1 MTTLPTTQSATAATG
16 ASAARATRR
25 FDWSLL
31 LQRLLALAVILG
43 LFQLLVLSGLLP
55 SITPNVPEILTA
67 IVTTLGAPMF
77 WSALGQTL
85 TAATTGWLISVVV
98 GVVLGL
104 LIGTIRPLDRSTSL
118 VVEFGRAFPT
128 IALMPVVML
137 LLGATTNMEITM
149 VVLSAVWPVLVQA
162 ILGSRRLDPTI
173 VDTTRIFRIPRTLW
187 FRRVL
192 LPAALPFI
200 ATGVRISASIS
211 ILAAVGVEVL
221 TQVPGL
227 GRLITLAQEAQ
238 RWDLAFAY
246 LFFAGL
252 FGWGIASLLA
262 WLEGRMLAWNRQSD
276 D

>member
-1 MTTLPTTQSATAATG
+1 MTVQTQTATATGTVATG
-16 ASAARATRR
+16 PSRLGWGLA
-25 FDWSLL
+25 
-31 LQRLLALAVILG
+31 LQRLLALVVILA
-43 LFQLLVLSGLLP
+43 LWQLATTTGLLP
-55 SITPNVPEILTA
+55 SITPGVPDVILA
-67 IVTTLGAPMF
+67 IGTTITSTTF
-77 WSALGQTL
+77 WSAFGQTL
-85 TAATTGWLISVVV
+85 LAATSGWLISCVV

-104 LIGTIRPLDRSTSL
+104 LIGTTTWLDRSTSL

-149 VVLSAVWPVLVQA
+149 VVLAAVWPVLVQS
-162 ILGSRRLDPTI
+162 ILGSRRLDPSI
-173 VDTTRIFRIPRTLW
+173 VDTARIFRIPRGLW

-221 TQVPGL
+221 TQVPGI

-238 RWDLAFAY
+238 RWDWAFAY

-252 FGWGIASLLA
+252 FGWGIATLLQYA
-262 WLEGRMLAWNRQSD
+262 EKRLLAWNRQSD

>member
-1 MTTLPTTQSATAATG
+1 MSPTTDTG
-16 ASAARATRR
+16 VVITVQRR
-25 FDWSLL
+25 YDWMLL
-31 LQRLLALAVILG
+31 LQRLIALAVILV
-43 LFQLLVLSGLLP
+43 LWQLAVVARVVP
-55 SITPNVPEILTA
+55 SFTPDVPAVIA
-67 IVTTLGAPMF
+67 AVFTTVVSPAF
-77 WSALGQTL
+77 WGALGQTL
-85 TAATTGWLISVVV
+85 MSATAGWVISCVI

-104 LIGTIRPLDRSTSL
+104 LIGSIRPVDRSTSL

-128 IALMPVVML
+128 IALMPVMML
-137 LLGATTNMEITM
+137 LLGATTQMEITL
-149 VVLSAVWPVLVQA
+149 VVLAAVWPVLVQS
-162 ILGSRRLDPTI
+162 ILGSRRLDPGI
-173 VDTTRIFRIPRTLW
+173 VDTVRIFRIPKTLW

-200 ATGVRISASIS
+200 ATGVRISASIA

-221 TQVPGL
+221 TQVPGI

-252 FGWGIASLLA
+252 FGWGIATLLSLGEKKL
-262 WLEGRMLAWNRQSD
+262 LAWNRQSD

>member
-1 MTTLPTTQSATAATG
+1 MTVKTISPTTDTG
-16 ASAARATRR
+16 VVITVQRR
-25 FDWSLL
+25 FDWLL
-31 LQRLLALAVILG
+31 LAQRLLALVVILA
-43 LFQLLVLSGLLP
+43 LWQLAVTFRLLP
-55 SITPNVPEILTA
+55 SFTPGVLEVAGA
-67 IVTTLGAPMF
+67 IVGTVVSPAF
-77 WSALGQTL
+77 WVALVQTL
-85 TAATTGWLISVVV
+85 MSATTGWILSCVL

-104 LIGTIRPLDRSTSL
+104 LIGSIRPLDRSTSL

-128 IALMPVVML
+128 IALMPVMML
-137 LLGATTNMEITM
+137 LLGATVRMEITM
-149 VVLSAVWPVLVQA
+149 VVLAAVWPVLVQS
-162 ILGSRRLDPTI
+162 ILGARRLDPGI
-173 VDTTRIFRIPRTLW
+173 VDTVRIFRIPKTLW

-200 ATGVRISASIS
+200 ATGVRISASIA

-221 TQVPGL
+221 TQVPGI

-252 FGWGIASLLA
+252 FGWAIATLLSLGERKL
-262 WLEGRMLAWNRQSD
+262 LAWNRQSD